1 MNHVVSTDDL
11 FASRLCVQCGRCSS
25 GCPVAFESTHTPR
38 KVLRFL
44 QVGRME
50 TAVRSPFLWFCATCQ
65 ACTVRCPRGVDVAG
79 IMLGLR
85 RLGFRETDKELSFY
99 RHFRQ
104 IVERRGRISELRLGL
119 KLALGKLPLHPW
131 EDALLLFKLWRRGK
145 IG

>member
-1 MNHVVSTDDL
+1 M
-11 FASRLCVQCGRCSS
+11 
-25 GCPVAFESTHTPR
+25 AFESLHTPR

-44 QVGRME
+44 QLGRLE
-50 TAVRSPFLWFCATCQ
+50 TAVRSPFPWFCATCQ

-85 RLGFRETDKELSFY
+85 RLGYREADREFSFY
-99 RHFRQ
+99 RHFRR
-104 IVERRGRISELRLGL
+104 IVETRGRIGELRLGL
-119 KLALGKLPLHPW
+119 KMALGKMPLHPW

>member
-1 MNHVVSTDDL
+1 MSL
-11 FASRLCVQCGRCSS
+11 SLSSKEISPFACCVQCGRCSF
-25 GCPVAFESTHTPR
+25 GCPVAFETAHTPR

-50 TAVRSPFLWFCATCQ
+50 TAIRSPFLWFCATCQ

-85 RLGFRETDKELSFY
+85 RLGFCETDKELSFY
-99 RHFRQ
+99 RHFRR

-131 EDALLLFKLWRRGK
+131 EDAVLLFKLWRRGK